1 MKSIQLSAYGNP
13 ADVVSL
19 VDVPEVGP
27 PEPGEIIIDVEAS
40 PVEPTDLLMIEGSYG
55 YLPSLPHILGVEGVG
70 RVSAVGHGVTHLAE
84 GDRTIIPPF
93 TPAWVGQVKTKAA
106 WLRPL
111 PDGDNLLQLSMLGMN
126 PLTAFLMVTE
136 FVHLRPGDWLL
147 QNGSNSSVGR
157 AVIPIAKALGIRTV
171 NVVRRSELIH
181 ELTSAGADV
190 VLMDGPDLPRRV
202 AEATGNAKIMLALDC
217 VGNSATQDLL
227 NFDRPARHC
236 RRLQRDERQALHRFG
251 TQAVVLWP
259 IHQGILGIQLASR
272 SGQPRQTHSH
282 PLLATGSDGRLRRDL
297 DTSGRCL
304 RVRGSSRGPHC
315 CGQLQRQ
322 SNPDGRDYLMPMLRS
337 MALCLSWTA
346 NP

>member
-19 VDVPEVGP
+19 VDVPDVGP
-27 PEPGEIIIDVEAS
+27 PEPDEIIIDVEAS

-136 FVHLRPGDWLL
+136 FVHLRSGDWLL

-217 VGNSATQDLL
+217 VGNNATQDLL
-227 NFDRPARHC
+227 NSI
-236 RRLQRDERQALHRFG
+236 ALHG
-251 TQAVVLWP
+251 TVVVYSGMSGKPFTASGPRLLFYGQSIRGFWVFNWLRDP
-259 IHQGILGIQLASR
+259 ANLDKLTAIFYSQLAPMVVFGEISTPVAGVFAFEDHLEALTVAANF
-272 SGQPRQTHSH
+272 SGKAI
-282 PLLATGSDGRLRRDL
+282 L
-297 DTSGRCL
+297 
-304 RVRGSSRGPHC
+304 
-315 CGQLQRQ
+315 
-322 SNPDGRDYLMPMLRS
+322 
-337 MALCLSWTA
+337 TA
-346 NP
+346 ETY